1 MAADGLITMPSS
13 YGPKETMERLKAE
26 AAAKGLT
33 TDVGEGVGLKRY
45 DLDPPSTPRA
55 ERRLDVLEAYGT
67 NLAL

>member
-1 MAADGLITMPSS
+1 
-13 YGPKETMERLKAE
+13 MERLKAE